1 MNELDRFGDSMKEIS
16 YLVSTFSFLLLLSA
30 PLSAGEPTAQLSAT
44 INEFVNILVKTPVA
58 QLRASGLPESAL
70 SLVFS
75 RFDFSEM
82 TKRSL
87 GSHWESLGTAD
98 QREFTDAF
106 TQRILRAYGR
116 SVRASG
122 DEKVEYER
130 ELRNGDLATVETKV
144 ISGKGE
150 ELPIDYQ
157 LHDVG
162 GQWKV
167 YDVVIDQVSIISNYR
182 AQFERVITKSSVK
195 ELLQRIKQQ
204 DS

>member
-1 MNELDRFGDSMKEIS
+1 MKKIS
-16 YLVSTFSFLLLLSA
+16 NLVTIFASIFLFSA
-30 PLSAGEPTAQLSAT
+30 PLTAGEPTAQLSAT
-44 INEFVNILVKTPVA
+44 INEFVTILVNTPVA

-87 GSHWESLGTAD
+87 GSHWESLGSAE
-98 QREFTDAF
+98 QREFVDAF
-106 TQRILRAYGR
+106 TERVLRAYGR

-122 DEKVEYER
+122 DEKVQYAR
-130 ELRNGDLATVETKV
+130 ELRDGDLATVQTKV
-144 ISGKGE
+144 ISGSGD

-167 YDVVIDQVSIISNYR
+167 YDVVIDQVSIVSNYR
-182 AQFERVITKSSVK
+182 AQFDRILAKSSVK

-204 DS
+204 GS